1 MEDWEAIEHI
11 RAAVADIERLRA
23 DSLQLLHESG
33 VLLDQIDRINRPLI
47 ALPTAREQRS
57 ARRNF
62 LFFPAAARSLLKR
75 NIPETNKLSC
85 AYKRATN
92 TYGAG
97 FQLSLCRS
105 PPEHHLAWTAS
116 GPAKLRAFR
125 KNMERKRRW
134 IAIRRAAHR
143 QQGYRTQNCRPP
155 NPFGRC

>member
-1 MEDWEAIEHI
+1 MK
-11 RAAVADIERLRA
+11 A
-23 DSLQLLHESG
+23 DSKPTLSSRDHTAVEFA
-33 VLLDQIDRINRPLI
+33 RNLI
-47 ALPTAREQRS
+47 ELRGGPQAMVTVTYDSPRS
-57 ARRNF
+57 HLMRRSDGTLVRRRNF
-62 LFFPAAARSLLKR
+62 LFSPAAARSLLKR

-134 IAIRRAAHR
+134 IAIRRAAHS